1 MKYTCLRI
9 FIQCDDEHV
18 DVDDDVD
25 VDVDVDVVPVSV
37 SVSAAAP
44 NEILI
49 KGWD

>member
-1 MKYTCLRI
+1 MKYTCSRI

-18 DVDDDVD
+18 DVDDD